1 MARDPYEELRR
12 LVASKGG
19 IMTHCKRVKNVHGG
33 AWVIY
38 LNNKMGVFTRRHG
51 DSGFPEL
58 ENLYLANT
66 LTLTSNAFVSLYS
79 MLEDIVLI
87 QPDIDEPSG

>member
-1 MARDPYEELRR
+1 MARDPYQELRE

-19 IMTHCKRVKNVHGG
+19 IMAHCKRVKNVHGG
-33 AWVIY
+33 AWVVY
-38 LNNKMGVFTRRHG
+38 LNEKMGVFTRRFN
-51 DSGFPEL
+51 DNGFPEL

-66 LTLTSNAFVSLYS
+66 FDLIPNAFVCLYN

-87 QPDIDEPSG
+87 QPDIDDD